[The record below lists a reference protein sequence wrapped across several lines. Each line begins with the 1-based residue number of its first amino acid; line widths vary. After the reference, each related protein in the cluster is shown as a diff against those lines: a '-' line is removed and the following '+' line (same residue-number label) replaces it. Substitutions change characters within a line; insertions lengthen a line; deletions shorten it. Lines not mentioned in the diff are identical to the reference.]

1 MPSVNQSVVQ
11 LSHTATSDLKFSLTQ
26 TPLWFREVNIHV
38 LTQDARYGDTNITA
52 ANPSITAGNGISF
65 QDVDLS
71 TIFFMNS
78 GAGANTTITAIG
90 VLMTQGRKQELGV
103 NKGAIV

>member
-1 MPSVNQSVVQ
+1 MPSIIPSVIQ
-11 LSHTATSDLKFSLTQ
+11 LSHTATSDTKFSLTQ

-38 LTQDARYGDTNITA
+38 LTNDARYGDTNISSS
-52 ANPSITAGNGISF
+52 NPSITAGNGISF

-71 TIFFMNS
+71 SIFFMNS
-78 GAGANTTITAIG
+78 AGGSNTTIIAIG

-103 NKGAIV
+103 V